1 VQRRGGARGNVI
13 EGEVIHVDAFGNL
26 ITSLPAD
33 LFASGGADFG
43 VEVDGGEGRFE
54 PAFGRTFSDVESG
67 ALIAY
72 VGSGGQLEIA
82 RRDGSAA
89 RRMGAARG
97 TVVRVRTSAP

>member
-1 VQRRGGARGNVI
+1 MWTPSATSSPRCPPTCSRRAC
-13 EGEVIHVDAFGNL
+13 
-26 ITSLPAD
+26 
-33 LFASGGADFG
+33 ADFA
-43 VEVDGGEGRFE
+43 VEVDGGDGRFE
-54 PAFGRTFSDVESG
+54 PAFGRTFSDVEPG
-67 ALIAY
+67 AFIAY